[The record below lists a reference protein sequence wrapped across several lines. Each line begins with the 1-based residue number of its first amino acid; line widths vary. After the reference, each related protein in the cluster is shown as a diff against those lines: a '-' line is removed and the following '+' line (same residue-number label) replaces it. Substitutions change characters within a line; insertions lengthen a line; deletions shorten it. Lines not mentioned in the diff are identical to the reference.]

1 MDSVSHPTNVVM
13 ETRSVLMAVMNSSAV
28 SQRWKYH
35 CLNPRDVYYI
45 GLNPLPLLQ
54 ILHVVGG
61 HATMDSVSHPTSV
74 VMDTGSAQMA
84 VMNSVVV
91 HVSTW

>member
-1 MDSVSHPTNVVM
+1 M
-13 ETRSVLMAVMNSSAV
+13 R
-28 SQRWKYH
+28 
-35 CLNPRDVYYI
+35 CI

-84 VMNSVVV
+84 VMNSAVVR
-91 HVSTW
+91 VST